1 MNVLPKIAGTA
12 VSRVVMMACNLG
24 ALVLVSRYFGG
35 ARALGT
41 AALINIAVTIFMLVA
56 NLGTGT
62 SLVYLSKRSSVRA
75 LAAPAFLWLG
85 ISLLAVAAVFRIFP
99 VLFPEGF
106 FVHIMII
113 SALHGGA
120 GIYLHILL
128 GREAMGRF
136 NAVSVVQ
143 AVVLAGTVAAA
154 LLPDAE
160 FGAEV
165 YAYGLMAGHGAA
177 FGLAFIF
184 SRRLPAVSSVFT
196 GKELYRRM
204 FGFNTWAQAANTFQ
218 LGSQRL
224 LYYLTEIL
232 SGRAVLG
239 VFSIGNQLSEAVWV
253 MGKSM
258 ATVQYA
264 RISNTGH
271 AGYQKRFTLRMTK
284 LSVMSTTALWAVLA
298 SLPES
303 VFTTV
308 FSDEIVGVKPVI
320 LFLGPGIVA
329 LSANFIFSHYFSGTG
344 RYWVNTVGSGI
355 GLLTAGIAG
364 YFLLPAY
371 GISGAAAAGSTAYV
385 LTSLYSWYMFKG
397 FTDARTRE
405 LIPGMQDFKD
415 LRAILQSKGMPSDA
429 PDP

>member
-1 MNVLPKIAGTA
+1 
-12 VSRVVMMACNLG
+12 MACNLG
-24 ALVLVSRYFGG
+24 ALVLVARYFGG
-35 ARALGT
+35 AEALGT

-62 SLVYLSKRSSVRA
+62 SLVYLSKRSSLRA

-85 ISLLAVAAVFRIFP
+85 ISLLVVSAVFLIFP
-99 VLFPEGF
+99 VLFPDGF
-106 FVHIMII
+106 FLHIMAI

-120 GIYLHILL
+120 GIYLHVLL
-128 GREAMGRF
+128 GREAIGRF

-143 AVVLAGTVAAA
+143 AVLLAATVASAS
-154 LLPDAE
+154 LLDAE
-160 FGAEV
+160 FGAEI

-177 FGLAFIF
+177 FLLAFTLC
-184 SRRLPAVSSVFT
+184 RRLPSVSSVFT

-224 LYYLTEIL
+224 LYYLTEAM

-239 VFSIGNQLSEAVWV
+239 VFSVGNQLSEAVWV
-253 MGKSM
+253 IGKSM

-284 LSVMSTTALWAVLA
+284 LSVMATTVLWAVLA
-298 SLPES
+298 SLPAS
-303 VFTTV
+303 LFTAVFG
-308 FSDEIVGVKPVI
+308 DEISGVKPVI

-371 GISGAAAAGSTAYV
+371 GLGGAAAAGSTAYV
-385 LTSLYSWYMFKG
+385 LTSLYSWYMFRG

-405 LIPGMQDFKD
+405 LIPGMQDFRD
-415 LRAILQSKGMPSDA
+415 LRTILQSKGMPSDA